1 MYRYILILIFY
12 HLFFLTYSQE
22 NIHTNKRIV
31 EQREDFNVF
40 KATLKECHIGLY
52 NYNDT
57 TSINLLFKKLE
68 NNINERALSPIELFA
83 HYSDFI
89 SNIKCIHTQI
99 GHKHFIKMIKDY
111 DKLNAL
117 FQYCDN
123 QLFSK
128 NSYSSES
135 LKLEENDKLLEINDE
150 PILKIKDSLFNF
162 ISSDGN
168 NLTFKE
174 KRLKNNFFKFY
185 SLYAPDE
192 TTIKL
197 KYTHKNDTLQ
207 STLNLEELSY
217 KVKSTKS
224 QKNQDKLSYT
234 INTDRNTAILTL
246 PKPLPNNKKYEK
258 ELTNFILKIN
268 SLDIEKLVI
277 DLRDNLGGKDQTRL
291 LEHLIKEPITYSSIE
306 YKQIHKAKYKKH
318 FTKKLRLQYLVSSL
332 IGRFVNNHPEKTL
345 EPKEQFVGRVY
356 VVINGYT
363 VSAASNLASTLKE
376 FANAKIV
383 GEESGGG
390 YKLWNSGGVILK
402 LPNSKILIR
411 IPNIKGTNTVNTNYQ
426 CDGVSPII
434 NFDEDCSVKNNT
446 SNTLDFLLDYIIKQE
461 VNDNRK
467 EMPKH

>member
-1 MYRYILILIFY
+1 MYRNILILFFC
-12 HLFFLTYSQE
+12 HLYFFTYSQG
-22 NIHTNKRIV
+22 NINQKIK
-31 EQREDFNVF
+31 EQREDFDIF

-57 TSINLLFKKLE
+57 ASINLYFLKLE
-68 NNINERALSPIELFA
+68 NKISERALSSLELLAF
-83 HYSDFI
+83 YSYFI
-89 SNIKCIHTQI
+89 SHIKCIHTQI
-99 GHKHFIKMIKDY
+99 GHQDFNKLTKVY
-111 DKLNAL
+111 DKLNTL
-117 FQYCDN
+117 FHYCDN
-123 QLFSK
+123 QLLSK
-128 NSYSSES
+128 NSYSSEN

-150 PILKIKDSLFNF
+150 PIFKIKDSLFNF

-174 KRLKNNFFKFY
+174 KRLENNFFKFY
-185 SLYAPDE
+185 SLYAPDK

-207 STLNLEELSY
+207 SSLNLEELRY
-217 KVKSTKS
+217 KVKATKS
-224 QKNQDKLSYT
+224 PKIQEKLSYI

-268 SLDIEKLVI
+268 SLNIEKLVI

-291 LEHLIKEPITYSSIE
+291 LEHLIKEPITYSIRE
-306 YKQIHKAKYKKH
+306 YRQIHMAKYKKH
-318 FTKKLRLQYLVSSL
+318 FTKKLKSQYLVSSL
-332 IGRFVNNHPEKTL
+332 IGRFVNYHPEKTL
-345 EPKEQFVGRVY
+345 EPKEQFVGRIY

-390 YKLWNSGGVILK
+390 YKLWNTGGVILK

-411 IPNIKGTNTVNTNYQ
+411 IPNIKGTNTVNTSYEL
-426 CDGVSPII
+426 DGVSPDI
-434 NFDEDCSVKNNT
+434 NFDEECSLE
-446 SNTLDFLLDYIIKQE
+446 SNTTNALDLILDYIIKQ
-461 VNDNRK
+461 
-467 EMPKH
+467 

>member
-1 MYRYILILIFY
+1 MPRNILILIFF
-12 HLFFLTYSQE
+12 HLYFFTYSQE
-22 NIHTNKRIV
+22 SINPIIG
-31 EQREDFNVF
+31 EQREDFDVF

-57 TSINLLFKKLE
+57 TSIDLLIQKLE
-68 NNINERALSPIELFA
+68 NNINERELSPIELLA
-83 HYSDFI
+83 NYSNFI

-99 GHKHFIKMIKDY
+99 GQKHFNKMIKGY

-123 QLFSK
+123 QLFSRS
-128 NSYSSES
+128 SYSIEN
-135 LKLEENDKLLEINDE
+135 LKLDENDKLLEINDE
-150 PILKIKDSLFNF
+150 PIFKIKDSLFNF

-174 KRLKNNFFKFY
+174 KKLRNNFFSFY
-185 SLYAPDE
+185 SLYSPNK

-197 KYTHKNDTLQ
+197 KYLHKNDTLQ
-207 STLNLEELSY
+207 SILILKELRH

-224 QKNQDKLSYT
+224 PKNQDKLSFT

-268 SLDIEKLVI
+268 SLNIGNLVI
-277 DLRDNLGGKDQTRL
+277 DLRDNLGGKDQTHL
-291 LEHLIKEPITYSSIE
+291 LQHLLKEPITYSTTE
-306 YKQIHKAKYKKH
+306 YRQIHKAKYKKH

-332 IGRFVNNHPEKTL
+332 IGRFVNNHSEKTL
-345 EPKEQFVGRVY
+345 EPKEQFVGSVY

-390 YKLWNSGGVILK
+390 YKLWNTGGVILK
-402 LPNSKILIR
+402 LPNSKILSR
-411 IPNIKGTNTVNTNYQ
+411 IPNVKGTNTVNTNYQ

-434 NFDEDCSVKNNT
+434 NFDEDCSLNNT
-446 SNTLDFLLDYIIKQE
+446 SNVLDLLLDYIIKQE
-461 VNDNRK
+461 VNDNRN
-467 EMPKH
+467 EMPKR